1 MIAFYK
7 YFSWWVFAWFLAY
20 KTGLTKA
27 NPWFLYVLLVCYIII
42 RYTIHGWVFFV
53 NGVNYLPNVSIHTQL
68 TVGAVSI
75 FVDVMPFFLLKEK
88 TVTQKDIVFAFI
100 LGITYIISMITM
112 GYPIISQYTYSH
124 FNTAL
129 NGASPHYALEMISG
143 IR

>member
-7 YFSWWVFAWFLAY
+7 YFSWWVFAWFLGY

-27 NPWFLYVLLVCYIII
+27 NPWFLYVLLVCYIVI

-53 NGVNYLPNVSIHTQL
+53 NGVNYLPNVSMETQL

-75 FVDVMPFFLLKEK
+75 FVDVMPFFLLKK
-88 TVTQKDIVFAFI
+88 QTVTQKDILFAFV
-100 LGITYIISMITM
+100 LGIAYIITMIFM
-112 GYPIISQYTYSH
+112 GYPVITQYTYSH
-124 FNTAL
+124 FNIAL
-129 NGASPHYALEMISG
+129 NNARPRDALEMISG

>member
-20 KTGLTKA
+20 KSGATKA

-42 RYTIHGWVFFV
+42 RYTIHGWVLFV
-53 NGVNYLPNVSIHTQL
+53 NGINYLPNVSMDTQL

-75 FVDVMPFFLLKEK
+75 FVDVMPFFFLKK
-88 TVTQKDIVFAFI
+88 RSVTQKDLAFASI
-100 LGITYIISMITM
+100 LGITYIITMRTM
-112 GYPIISQYTYSH
+112 GYPVISQYTYSH

-129 NGASPHYALEMISG
+129 NGVSPRRALELILG
-143 IR
+143 YK